1 MTLGFAALASQQG
14 HQEVDSQGQDPAL
27 KVTMAGFGCSVYQ
40 VVNLYESTPRPTP
53 GPPFDPPPPFSSTS
67 EAERPRPPRREGRGL

>member
-1 MTLGFAALASQQG
+1 LPPWRVSKVTKRW
-14 HQEVDSQGQDPAL
+14 DSQGQDPAL

-53 GPPFDPPPPFSSTS
+53 GPPFDPPPPF
-67 EAERPRPPRREGRGL
+67 PPPLRRNGPVLRGGKAVVSLAA